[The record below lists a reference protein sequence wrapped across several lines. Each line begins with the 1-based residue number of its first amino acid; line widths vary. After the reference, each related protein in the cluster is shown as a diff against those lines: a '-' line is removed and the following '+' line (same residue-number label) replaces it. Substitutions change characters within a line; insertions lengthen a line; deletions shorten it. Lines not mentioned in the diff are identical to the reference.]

1 MDQKELLK
9 QIVKA
14 RESIKRKHLA
24 LLVKSWSKCHAKFN
38 EREVKTCADT
48 S

>member
-9 QIVKA
+9 QIVKV
-14 RESIKRKHLA
+14 RESIKRKHQTL
-24 LLVKSWSKCHAKFN
+24 SKCHAKLN
-38 EREVKTCADT
+38 EREAKTCADT